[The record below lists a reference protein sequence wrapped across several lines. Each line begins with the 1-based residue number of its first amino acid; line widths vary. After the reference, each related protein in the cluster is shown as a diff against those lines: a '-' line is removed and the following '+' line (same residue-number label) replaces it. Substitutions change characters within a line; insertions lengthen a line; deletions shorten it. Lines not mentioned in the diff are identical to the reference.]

1 MDGIGVKIKPEVGIN
16 WFPYMIM
23 VSLELDEMCGLPENQ
38 SLLCNVVSFTNT
50 ARPLIQDTVCV
61 RYYSS

>member
-1 MDGIGVKIKPEVGIN
+1 MRAVRAVALDGIGVKIKPEVGIN

-38 SLLCNVVSFTNT
+38 
-50 ARPLIQDTVCV
+50 
-61 RYYSS
+61 